1 LAQRAPD
8 PGVGPGGLS
17 CPHRL
22 VPQRIRGQRLVS
34 RHRQICVDNFHFLR
48 HVDGAGQ
55 VAHLPVVQETTE
67 PQEAGGKSRC
77 SNRMSEASIRRAA
90 SSSRFGVEQG
100 YMSGESSPKLWACP
114 NT

>member
-1 LAQRAPD
+1 MAQRAPD

-34 RHRQICVDNFHFLR
+34 RHRQICVDNLHFLR

-67 PQEAGGKSRC
+67 PQEARGKSRC

-90 SSSRFGVEQG
+90 SSSRFGVEQE